1 MRVRWIEVPLFLL
14 LLVTAACGRP
24 SDSAG
29 SLAMRATTGTSVPP
43 AQAALTLASQR
54 QYNEGARRIRT
65 ATLAVEVSDQGAS
78 EKAISSAV
86 EDLGGFVQDS
96 HASGEGTDRTIS
108 YVIRV
113 PAERFDDAVASLE
126 DLGKVLESSSQT
138 EDVTEAY
145 ADLEMRIRVKKGVEA
160 RLRTILDERA
170 GKLSE
175 VLEVENQ
182 LARVVEEVERLET
195 AMRGYDRQIAWSTVK
210 LELRQ
215 APPIVQAGFLASVS
229 AAFHDGVATFTRA
242 GSALVYLLT
251 FLAPWILAGAVLL
264 WAVGRVRRRTM
275 A

>member
-1 MRVRWIEVPLFLL
+1 
-14 LLVTAACGRP
+14 
-24 SDSAG
+24 
-29 SLAMRATTGTSVPP
+29 
-43 AQAALTLASQR
+43 
-54 QYNEGARRIRT
+54 
-65 ATLAVEVSDQGAS
+65 VEVSDQGAS